1 MEEVLHIE
9 DLEWWEEILDAH
21 RSQLHWYKLRKNQN
35 YKDMDYDFF
44 IARKEAHI
52 KEVENKITQIENLK
66 QNVS

>member
-9 DLEWWEEILDAH
+9 DLEHWKDKLSSFLYTRHWMMKRGLDLSKINA
-21 RSQLHWYKLRKNQN
+21 K
-35 YKDMDYDFF
+35 
-44 IARKEAHI
+44 I